1 MDVKAI
7 KEVLEVAKR
16 LDDKGLCNA
25 FEGNV
30 VPYGRPGS
38 DDIYKGADK
47 IFQKGRDICL
57 LANHGVLAVGETVY
71 DAMNKLESVEN
82 ACRICTI
89 SKLVGEPSNLPEEEV
104 KTLLSL

>member
-1 MDVKAI
+1 M
-7 KEVLEVAKR
+7 
-16 LDDKGLCNA
+16 
-25 FEGNV
+25 
-30 VPYGRPGS
+30 
-38 DDIYKGADK
+38 
-47 IFQKGRDICL
+47 
-57 LANHGVLAVGETVY
+57 ANHGVLAVGETVY